1 MPRREI
7 FLLTVK
13 GERARPGLTAALTE
27 TMGKHN
33 VTVLDIGQAE
43 IHDMLS
49 LGMLIEAPAEP
60 GLNVLKEIVFMA
72 HHLGLTVNFTP
83 ISAPDYERWVAEQT
97 KPRFTVTL
105 LTRRLQAQYLA
116 IVTKI
121 IFDNNLNI
129 DSITRLSGR
138 VSLRGLNST
147 NLKGQRS
154 ALQFEVS
161 GKPRNVDQMREEL
174 FKVSL
179 NQPVDI
185 AVQDDDLYR
194 RNRRLILFD
203 MDSTLI
209 QCEVIDELAKKANVG
224 KQVAEITEA
233 AMRGELDFK
242 ESFKRRMRLLK
253 GMDENVLQDIA
264 EGLPITEGA
273 PRLIANLKRLGY
285 KVGILSGGFTYFART
300 LQKKLG
306 IDYVHAN
313 ELDFK
318 DGKLT
323 GEVKGEIVDGNR
335 KAELLQ
341 EIAKKE
347 GLSLK
352 QVIAV
357 GDGAN
362 DIPMLKLAGL
372 GVAFHA
378 KPKVKE
384 QAKVGISTLGLD
396 GILYLLGVRDRE
408 ALNEVGDETINE
420 VLLPTAKL

>member
-147 NLKGQRS
+147 NVKGQRS

-179 NQPVDI
+179 SQPVDI

-253 GMDENVLQDIA
+253 GMDENVLQEIA
-264 EGLPITEGA
+264 EGLPVTEGA

-285 KVGILSGGFTYFART
+285 KVGILSGGFTYFARF

-420 VLLPTAKL
+420 VLMPNAKL